1 MSDDPSSPS
10 STPELDAASGSRRE
24 RGRKPGHAG
33 GNRPVRRRVI
43 LADQISSYVI
53 QTGGALVL
61 VAVLGICVYL
71 AYVVI
76 PLFSSGEVGERLS
89 SDTPM
94 AAGLPVLDPY
104 NRGAAFVS
112 PDGSIQPFEL
122 STGNALAAPVP
133 LSEGQRPTALAVVRN
148 GELVAAGYADGT
160 VRLGKIGF
168 DESILETQPP
178 TPERTS
184 WAAGGGLYEMVTP
197 TRARRS
203 QFEIELGDAVAL
215 GEGSGSVVRIDYRID
230 PTGRTVLLAVR
241 EDGTVLV
248 NTVRTIRPL
257 GGGPPRTRLSSTSFA
272 IDPTG
277 MERWFFV
284 TSDSDHVLALSEDGQ
299 IRRFSRTPDGF
310 VPAETIEGIQ
320 TGATATAAAMILGGR
335 SLLIGDSTGQIYA
348 WHVATSRGETGD
360 QPVEMLVKAHEF
372 SGSDSAVIDIAA
384 GLRDRSIAILGRSG
398 NVRVRHVTSEKIVA
412 DFQTGLEDAVK
423 ARLAPKGDGVFVL
436 DASGRGVM
444 RALEPGFPEFSFKA
458 LFAPVHY
465 EGQLEPEYVYQSS
478 SGSDSAEIKLSIM
491 PLIFGSLKATVFAM
505 LFAVPMGVLAAVYTS
520 EFLSPGV
527 RKLVKPG
534 VEMMASLPSVVL
546 GFVAA
551 IIVAPYV
558 RELLPSVLVGFAT
571 LPIAV
576 LLIAHVWQMVPG
588 HVRKRMNAWQ
598 HMAAVLLACGV
609 GVWLAGAMGPAF
621 ERLLFAPPEGVA
633 PGAQVD
639 MRRWLNG
646 EYGAGWPG
654 WFIVLTGPVAI
665 TIAVLQS
672 MFLTRRLDRAVAG
685 RTETSVAFVMLVRF
699 VGMLALTLGVALAF
713 AFALQGLGFDPRDS
727 IFGTFSPR
735 NTLVVAM
742 IMGFAVIP
750 IIYTISEDSL
760 RAVPDSLRTASLGAG
775 ATPWQTALRIVI
787 PVAGSGIF
795 SACMIGFGRAAGE
808 TMIVLMA
815 TGNTPEMSWNIFG
828 GFRTLSANIA
838 VELPEAPKGSTHYRV
853 LFLCGLVLFLMTFI
867 VNTAAEVVRQVVR
880 SRTSG
885 L

>member
-1 MSDDPSSPS
+1 MAQDQRSQES
-10 STPELDAASGSRRE
+10 AAKRSGH
-24 RGRKPGHAG
+24 KAV
-33 GNRPVRRRVI
+33 NRPVRRRVI

-53 QTGGALVL
+53 QTGGALVI

-94 AAGLPVLDPY
+94 RVGLPVLDPY
-104 NRGAAFVS
+104 GRGVAFVS
-112 PDGSIQPFEL
+112 PDGTIQPFEL
-122 STGNALAAPVP
+122 STGRALADP
-133 LSEGQRPTALAVVRN
+133 LSLSDDQRPTALAVVRN
-148 GELVAAGYADGT
+148 GELVAAGYADGS
-160 VRLGKIGF
+160 VRLGEISF
-168 DESILETQPP
+168 DEAILEIQPP
-178 TPERTS
+178 SPETTY
-184 WAAGGGLYEMVTP
+184 WAADGGLYEMVTP

-203 QFEIELGDAVAL
+203 QIDIQLGDPVEL
-215 GEGSGSVVRIDYRID
+215 SEGEGAVVRIDYRID

-248 NTVRTIRPL
+248 NTVRIIRPL
-257 GGGPPRTRLSSTSFA
+257 GGGAPRTRLESTSFRV
-272 IDPTG
+272 DPAT

-284 TSDSDHVLALSEDGQ
+284 TSDSDHVLALAESGQ
-299 IRRFSRTPDGF
+299 LRRFGRSDGGF
-310 VPAETIEGIQ
+310 ELAETVPATNEG
-320 TGATATAAAMILGGR
+320 ANATAAAMILGGR
-335 SLLIGDSTGQIYA
+335 SLLVGDSAGDIHS
-348 WHVATSRGETGD
+348 WHVATLREGGD
-360 QPVEMLVKAHEF
+360 VAPQDVLVKAHEF
-372 SGSDSAVIDIAA
+372 SGSDSPIVDIAA
-384 GLRDRSIAILGRSG
+384 GLRDRSIVILGQSG

-412 DFQTGLEDAVK
+412 DFQTGLDNAVA
-423 ARLAPKGDGVFVL
+423 ARLAPKSDGIFVL

-444 RALEPGFPEFSFKA
+444 RALEPGYPEFSFKA

-465 EGQLEPEYVYQSS
+465 EGQLAPEYVYQSS
-478 SGSDSAEIKLSIM
+478 SGSDSAEVKLSLM
-491 PLIFGSLKATVFAM
+491 PLIFGSLKATIFAM

-551 IIVAPYV
+551 IIIAPYV
-558 RELLPSVLVGFAT
+558 REWLPSVLVGFGT
-571 LPIAV
+571 LPVAV
-576 LLIAHVWQMVPG
+576 LLIAHLWQMVPG
-588 HVRKRMNAWQ
+588 YVRKRMNAWQ
-598 HMAAVLLACGV
+598 HMGAVLLACGV
-609 GVWLAGAMGPAF
+609 GLWLASAMGPIF
-621 ERLLFAPPEGVA
+621 ERALFAPPEGVA
-633 PGAQVD
+633 PGTQVD

-646 EYGAGWPG
+646 EYGAAWPG
-654 WFIVLTGPVAI
+654 WFIVLAGPVAI
-665 TIAVLQS
+665 FLAVLQS

-685 RTETSVAFVMLVRF
+685 RSDLSIALVMLLRF
-699 VGMLALTLGVALAF
+699 FAMLVLTLGLAF
-713 AFALQGLGFDPRDS
+713 ALAHVLQAFGFDPRDS

-750 IIYTISEDSL
+750 IIYTISEDAL

-853 LFLCGLVLFLMTFI
+853 LFLCGLVLFLMTFV
-867 VNTAAEVVRQVVR
+867 VNTAAEVVRQIVR
-880 SRTSG
+880 ARTSG